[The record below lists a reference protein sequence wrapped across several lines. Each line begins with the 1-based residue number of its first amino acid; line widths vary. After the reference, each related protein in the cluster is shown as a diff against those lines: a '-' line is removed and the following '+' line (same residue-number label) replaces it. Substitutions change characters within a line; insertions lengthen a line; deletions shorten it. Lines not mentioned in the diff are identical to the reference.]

1 MIPITHMY
9 YVCNKNTVCDLGI
22 YISSN
27 LKWHSHISSVTAK
40 ASARAYQILHSFC
53 SNNVWILLKAYT
65 TYVRPILEYNSVIW
79 SPYLKKD
86 IIKIESVQKQ
96 FTGTICKRC
105 NFRFSSYSNRLYM
118 LNLKS
123 LEYRRLEFDMVFLY
137 KMYYNMIDL
146 DFNDY
151 FIKNDNCYDLRR
163 HTHHIR
169 PKTRP
174 HTVPYNN
181 FFIHRAYKIWNNLP
195 ENIVNATS
203 ITKFKC
209 KLKKF
214 NLHQISSLVFTND

>member
-1 MIPITHMY
+1 M
-9 YVCNKNTVCDLGI
+9 
-22 YISSN
+22 
-27 LKWHSHISSVTAK
+27 
-40 ASARAYQILHSFC
+40 
-53 SNNVWILLKAYT
+53 
-65 TYVRPILEYNSVIW
+65 IW

-96 FTGTICKRC
+96 FTRRICKRC
-105 NFRFSSYSNRLYM
+105 NLRFSSYSNQLYM

-123 LEYRRLEFDMVFLY
+123 LEYRRLEFDIVFLY

-174 HTVPYNN
+174 HAVPYNN
-181 FFIHRAYKIWNNLP
+181 FFIHRAYKI
-195 ENIVNATS
+195 
-203 ITKFKC
+203 
-209 KLKKF
+209 
-214 NLHQISSLVFTND
+214 